1 MTFWMTAY
9 FIGSSFA
16 LLVLIFMVCSMKAHL
31 SWLKE
36 FTTGL
41 RDKWAQTE
49 SRARK
54 MEKAV
59 DWFLSRSGMKLD
71 YSSRSW
77 DWSVVPM
84 EKPKW
89 YNDDAWKQMVAHRE
103 EIVYALYEANKRA
116 LHDWDSE
123 KTNKEKKKGGKK

>member
-1 MTFWMTAY
+1 MNIWLYVY
-9 FIGSSFA
+9 FIGSAAA
-16 LLVLIFMVCSMKAHL
+16 LLILILMVSWQHIDIAAMKDL
-31 SWLKE
+31 SEK
-36 FTTGL
+36 L

-59 DWFLSRSGMKLD
+59 DWFLARHGMKLD
-71 YSSRSW
+71 YSNCAW
-77 DWSVVPM
+77 DWNVVPV

-123 KTNKEKKKGGKK
+123 KTKKEKKKGGKK